1 MSRVPQLEKA
11 EANGEAREFFETLEG
26 WIAPYQGGESRITN
40 VWKVLAHSPEMSK
53 RLLQLADYFMKVCPW
68 SVSNPRLRELMVL
81 TVMKEFGWDYGFRIH
96 VQLGQDLGISQ
107 HQIAALESAQDS
119 TLFDAEEKLVISYT
133 QALLHKNEP
142 EEEEFARLLT
152 LFGTAGTVELT
163 GAMSFWVM
171 MAINV
176 NALKPNPDPPR
187 CRAKSNT
194 AA

>member
-11 EANGEAREFFETLEG
+11 EADGEAREFFETLES

-81 TVMKEFGWDYGFRIH
+81 TVMKEFGCDYGLRIH
-96 VQLGQDLGISQ
+96 LHLAQELGISQ
-107 HQIAALESAQDS
+107 DQIEALEMAQGS
-119 TLFDAEEKLVISYT
+119 SLFDAEEKLVISYT

-142 EEEEFARLLT
+142 EREEFARLVRH
-152 LFGTAGTVELT
+152 FGTAGTVELT
-163 GAMSFWVM
+163 GAISFWVM

-176 NALKPNPDPPR
+176 NALKPDPDPAR
-187 CRAKSNT
+187 RRT
-194 AA
+194 